1 MIVMFVIKK
10 YQSIKAMTPA
20 ERKDVVPRVWFLGGT
35 SRPGQKLF
43 LQLIKFIMNVAKVL
57 DEDKDTKDLIKLVFL
72 VNFNNT
78 KEYLYIPSLDVNE
91 QLTLPGQ
98 QACATQVM
106 KYVMNGSILIGSK
119 DATNL
124 RIEKCLGQNIVLM
137 FGQDYFEI
145 KK

>member
-1 MIVMFVIKK
+1 M
-10 YQSIKAMTPA
+10 
-20 ERKDVVPRVWFLGGT
+20 PRVFFLGGT
-35 SRPGQKLF
+35 SRPGQTLF
-43 LQLIKFIMNVAKVL
+43 LQLIKFIMHVAKVL
-57 DEDKDTKDLIKLVFL
+57 DDDSDTKNLLKLVFL

-106 KYVMNGSILIGSK
+106 KYVMNGSILIGSR
-119 DATNL
+119 DATNN

-137 FGQDYFEI
+137 FGKDYFER
-145 KK
+145 KKTTIR

>member
-1 MIVMFVIKK
+1 MH
-10 YQSIKAMTPA
+10 
-20 ERKDVVPRVWFLGGT
+20 
-35 SRPGQKLF
+35 
-43 LQLIKFIMNVAKVL
+43 VAKVL
-57 DEDKDTKDLIKLVFL
+57 DDDSDTKNLLKLVFL

-106 KYVMNGSILIGSK
+106 KYVMNGSILIGSR
-119 DATNL
+119 DATNN

-137 FGQDYFEI
+137 FGKDYFER
-145 KK
+145 KKTTIR

>member
-1 MIVMFVIKK
+1 MSKI
-10 YQSIKAMTPA
+10 
-20 ERKDVVPRVWFLGGT
+20 
-35 SRPGQKLF
+35 
-43 LQLIKFIMNVAKVL
+43 L
-57 DEDKDTKDLIKLVFL
+57 DEDKDTKDLLKLVFL

-78 KEYLYIPSLDVNE
+78 KEYLYIPSLDINE

-124 RIEKCLGQNIVLM
+124 RIENCLGQNIVLM
-137 FGQDYFEI
+137 FGRDYFER
-145 KK
+145 